1 MRVFLPSFVK
11 KTKSLLKVLLPNLTT
26 STCQINT
33 DLIEWCQQLESKLL
47 KEVVP
52 DTSSASQAV
61 NVVSDDDEDD
71 QGENTPRHVT
81 TSEALQYLDDFLYF
95 SMMGNDVTLT
105 ELITEV
111 TDKVQNIKLS
121 ALKQSNIERLLLKP

>member
-1 MRVFLPSFVK
+1 M
-11 KTKSLLKVLLPNLTT
+11 
-26 STCQINT
+26 
-33 DLIEWCQQLESKLL
+33 
-47 KEVVP
+47 
-52 DTSSASQAV
+52 

-121 ALKQSNIERLLLKP
+121 ALKQSNIERLLLKPWITKDKLLNVYIVFILFLPKILLTLFEVDFAIP

>member
-1 MRVFLPSFVK
+1 M
-11 KTKSLLKVLLPNLTT
+11 KTAKSLLKVLLPNLTT

>member
-1 MRVFLPSFVK
+1 M
-11 KTKSLLKVLLPNLTT
+11 
-26 STCQINT
+26 
-33 DLIEWCQQLESKLL
+33 
-47 KEVVP
+47 
-52 DTSSASQAV
+52 

-71 QGENTPRHVT
+71 QGENTPRHIT

-121 ALKQSNIERLLLKP
+121 ALKQSNIERLLLKPWITKDKLLNVYIVFILFLPKILLTLFEVDFATP

>member
-1 MRVFLPSFVK
+1 M
-11 KTKSLLKVLLPNLTT
+11 
-26 STCQINT
+26 
-33 DLIEWCQQLESKLL
+33 
-47 KEVVP
+47 
-52 DTSSASQAV
+52 

-71 QGENTPRHVT
+71 QGENTPRHIT

-95 SMMGNDVTLT
+95 STMGNDVTLT

-121 ALKQSNIERLLLKP
+121 ALKQSNIERLLLKPWITKDKLLNVYIVFILFLPKILLTLFEVDFAIP

>member
-1 MRVFLPSFVK
+1 MK
-11 KTKSLLKVLLPNLTT
+11 ATKSLLKVLLPNLTT

-95 SMMGNDVTLT
+95 SMMRNDVTLT

>member
-1 MRVFLPSFVK
+1 MK

-61 NVVSDDDEDD
+61 NVASDDDEDD

>member
-1 MRVFLPSFVK
+1 MK

-81 TSEALQYLDDFLYF
+81 TLEALQYLDDFLYF

>member
-1 MRVFLPSFVK
+1 M
-11 KTKSLLKVLLPNLTT
+11 
-26 STCQINT
+26 
-33 DLIEWCQQLESKLL
+33 
-47 KEVVP
+47 
-52 DTSSASQAV
+52 

-71 QGENTPRHVT
+71 QGENTPRHIT

-95 SMMGNDVTLT
+95 STMGNDVTLT

-121 ALKQSNIERLLLKP
+121 ALKQSNIERLLLKPWITKDKLLNVYIVFILFLPKILLTLFEVDFATP

>member
-1 MRVFLPSFVK
+1 M
-11 KTKSLLKVLLPNLTT
+11 
-26 STCQINT
+26 
-33 DLIEWCQQLESKLL
+33 
-47 KEVVP
+47 
-52 DTSSASQAV
+52 
-61 NVVSDDDEDD
+61 NVVSDDYEDD
-71 QGENTPRHVT
+71 QGENTPRHIT

-121 ALKQSNIERLLLKP
+121 ALKQSNIERLLLKPWITKDKLLNVYIVFILFLPKILLTLFEVDFATP

>member
-1 MRVFLPSFVK
+1 MK
-11 KTKSLLKVLLPNLTT
+11 ATKSLLKVLLPNLTT

>member
-1 MRVFLPSFVK
+1 MK
-11 KTKSLLKVLLPNLTT
+11 TTKSLLKVLLPNLTT

-81 TSEALQYLDDFLYF
+81 TLEALQYLDDFLYF

>member
-1 MRVFLPSFVK
+1 MK

-71 QGENTPRHVT
+71 QGENTPRHIT